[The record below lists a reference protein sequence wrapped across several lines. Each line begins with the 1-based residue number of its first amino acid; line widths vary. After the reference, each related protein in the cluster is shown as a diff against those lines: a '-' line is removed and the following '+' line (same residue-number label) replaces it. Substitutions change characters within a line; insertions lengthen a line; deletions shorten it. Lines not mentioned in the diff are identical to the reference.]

1 MPYEDDI
8 RDDESFTS
16 TLVWTISVAMFAAA
30 AAIMWFAIVTH

>member
-8 RDDESFTS
+8 RDDESMTL

-30 AAIMWFAIVTH
+30 AAIWFAIVTH